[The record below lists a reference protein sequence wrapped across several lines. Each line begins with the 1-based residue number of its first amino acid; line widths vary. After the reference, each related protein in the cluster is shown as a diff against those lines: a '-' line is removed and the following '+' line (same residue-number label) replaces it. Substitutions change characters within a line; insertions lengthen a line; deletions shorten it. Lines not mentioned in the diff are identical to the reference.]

1 MCYFLLLRLKY
12 IDSGFSPADM
22 LIFPGSFCTMS
33 TTFSNSSKF
42 LQLTRY
48 GFVSFCCSV
57 GLCKSNSSSLVIAIW
72 IPNTIS
78 RKSNKA
84 RNYKLELYKL
94 LACQRCSAE
103 KNCVISGFHHGV
115 NEISRFPGVLRSVY
129 WCLITCFLNVGP
141 ISCAETSV
149 TNNGYI
155 LCNIQQERR
164 SHVKDCQM
172 ILWAKISRISINFA

>member
-1 MCYFLLLRLKY
+1 
-12 IDSGFSPADM
+12 M
-22 LIFPGSFCTMS
+22 LIFSGSSCTMR

-57 GLCKSNSSSLVIAIW
+57 GLCKSNSSSWGFVIAIW

-84 RNYKLELYKL
+84 RNYKLELYTL

-115 NEISRFPGVLRSVY
+115 NEISRFLGVLRSVD
-129 WCLITCFLNVGP
+129 WCLVTYLLSVGP

-149 TNNGYI
+149 TNNWYM

-164 SHVKDCQM
+164 FHVKNCQM